1 MLDQA
6 QSLRE
11 LMQKKNSNTRVITI
25 TSGKG
30 GVGKSSFAV
39 NLAIALGRRKKRVLI
54 VDVDLGLAN
63 IDVMLGITTQHDLSH
78 VLNGEKDIRDIIV
91 TSQQG
96 IQFISGGSGVYD
108 LIKLQGAQFDVM
120 VDSFLKL
127 GDLADIIL
135 FDTGAG
141 VSENILR
148 LVGASNETILITT
161 PEPTAIMDAYALVKT
176 TNRLLNRPR
185 LRLVVNKAENERE
198 ALAALDGFI
207 RVSKKY
213 MDVDIDELGYILRD
227 DNMVKAV
234 KMQVPVLV
242 SFPKSVA
249 SLNIEQLTERYLA
262 IPEHESQKFSFAVFL
277 SRLIGKKVTGE

>member
-11 LMQKKNSNTRVITI
+11 LMQKKHSNTRVITI

-30 GVGKSSFAV
+30 GAGKSSFAV
-39 NLAIALGRRKKRVLI
+39 NLAIALERKGNRVLI

-63 IDVMLGITTQHDLSH
+63 IDVMLGITTQYDLSH
-78 VLNGEKDIRDIIV
+78 VLTGEKDIRDIIV
-91 TSQQG
+91 TTQQG
-96 IQFISGGSGVYD
+96 VRFISGGSGVYD
-108 LIKLQGAQFDVM
+108 LIKLQGQQFDVM

-127 GDLADIIL
+127 GDVADIIL

-148 LVGASNETILITT
+148 LIGASNETIVITT

-176 TNRLLNRPR
+176 TNRLINKPR
-185 LRLVVNKAENERE
+185 LRLVVNRCENEKE
-198 ALAALDGFI
+198 ALAALDGFV

-234 KMQVPVLV
+234 KMQMPLLI

-249 SLNIEQLTERYLA
+249 AYNIEQLTERYLA
-262 IPEHESQKFSFAVFL
+262 IPEHENQKFSFAVFL
-277 SRLIGKKVTGE
+277 SRLMGKKVTGE

>member
-11 LMQKKNSNTRVITI
+11 LMQKKNSSTRVITI

-39 NLAIALGRRKKRVLI
+39 NLAIALGRKGQRVLI

-78 VLNGEKDIRDIIV
+78 VLTGEKDIRDIIV

-127 GDLADIIL
+127 GDLADIII

-148 LVGASNETILITT
+148 LIGASNETILITT

-176 TNRLLNRPR
+176 SNRLTNKPR
-185 LRLVVNKAENERE
+185 LRLVVNKADNEKE
-198 ALAALDGFI
+198 AMAALDGFI

-213 MDVDIDELGYILRD
+213 MDVDIDQLGYILRD
-227 DNMVKAV
+227 DSMVKAV
-234 KMQVPVLV
+234 KMQAPVLV

-249 SLNIEQLTERYLA
+249 AQNIEQLTERYLA
-262 IPEHESQKFSFAVFL
+262 IPEHESQKFSFAIFL
-277 SRLIGKKVTGE
+277 SRLMGKKVTGG